1 MRNSPKAEILDSVTS
16 ATSRE
21 ARGAYQDYYRV
32 TRMTYAPSLLL
43 ELGFVVNPL
52 EYEDLCQ
59 PLRIYQTALG
69 IADGI
74 IRTIE
79 DFNGQQ

>member
-1 MRNSPKAEILDSVTS
+1 MDSVTS

-79 DFNGQQ
+79 DFIGQHYRPI

>member
-1 MRNSPKAEILDSVTS
+1 MFAENILDSITA
-16 ATSRE
+16 ATGRN

-32 TRMTYAPSLLL
+32 TRMTYVPSLLL
-43 ELGFVVNPL
+43 ELGFMVNPL

-69 IADGI
+69 VADGI

-79 DFNGQQ
+79 NFNGR

>member
-1 MRNSPKAEILDSVTS
+1 MFAENILDSITA
-16 ATSRE
+16 ATGRN

-69 IADGI
+69 VADGI

-79 DFNGQQ
+79 KFNGR